1 MIARRQWQSLAE
13 VVLCSGFPT
22 QLVLGGVATL
32 AGLAPASGELS
43 LPFVAAVSAADTVLL
58 IALILWLLRL
68 RGESVRAVLVGGAA
82 PGRDLALGL
91 LLAPGVV
98 AFMSGGIVW
107 LRRVWPQLHTV
118 AENPFQGMAR
128 SPEDAMILLVV
139 AVVAGGIREEV
150 QRGFLLHRF
159 RTDLGGPING
169 LVITSCAFGLG
180 HLLQG
185 WDAAIVTALLGA
197 FWGALYLRR
206 GSIVAALVS
215 HGVANGVQ
223 VGFAFV
229 NGFQKVVS

>member
-32 AGLAPASGELS
+32 AGLAPPSGDLS

-58 IALILWLLRL
+58 ITLILWFLRL
-68 RGESVRAVLVGGAA
+68 RGESARAVLFGWRG
-82 PGRDLALGL
+82 PGRELALGL
-91 LLAPGVV
+91 LLAPAVV
-98 AFMSGGIVW
+98 AFMSGGILW
-107 LRRVWPQLHTV
+107 LRRLWPQLQTV
-118 AENPFQGMAR
+118 SENPFEGMAR
-128 SPEDAMILLVV
+128 SPEGALLLLLV

-197 FWGALYLRR
+197 FWGTLYLLRR
-206 GSIVAALVS
+206 SIIASLVS

-223 VGFAFV
+223 VGFAFL
-229 NGFQKVVS
+229 NGLQKVVS